1 MAFRLSILS
10 SGTFVFGT
18 TGAIAAEPPICE
30 VSGFPIGPHQLAAPG
45 PENAEQAQSEPRT
58 MEADAL
64 LPPHQLGALK
74 PRQNSS

>member
-1 MAFRLSILS
+1 MPFRLSILA

-30 VSGFPIGPHQLAAPG
+30 VSGFPIDPHQLAVPGQTEPAGSGFRTSEVDALLSPHQLAAL
-45 PENAEQAQSEPRT
+45 T
-58 MEADAL
+58 
-64 LPPHQLGALK
+64 